1 MPDIIIAD
9 TSCLIL
15 LSKVGNLEL
24 LRELYDKVFVTPEI
38 AEEFGTELP
47 PFIFIREAKDKL
59 KIKIL
64 RLHLDNGESSGIVLA
79 METLQSVIILDDLKA
94 RKIAKQLD
102 IPFTGTIGIIVKAKK
117 SGIIKSIKPILEK
130 IKQTNFRVSK
140 EIETIALFEAGE

>member
-1 MPDIIIAD
+1 
-9 TSCLIL
+9 
-15 LSKVGNLEL
+15 
-24 LRELYDKVFVTPEI
+24 
-38 AEEFGTELP
+38 
-47 PFIFIREAKDKL
+47 
-59 KIKIL
+59 
-64 RLHLDNGESSGIVLA
+64 LHLDNGESSGIVLA